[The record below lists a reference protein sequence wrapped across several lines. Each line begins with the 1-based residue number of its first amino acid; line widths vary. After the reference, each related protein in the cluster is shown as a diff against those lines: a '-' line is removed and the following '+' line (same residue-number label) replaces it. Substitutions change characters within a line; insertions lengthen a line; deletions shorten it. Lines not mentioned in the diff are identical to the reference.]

1 MFAYRLC
8 NFEIFIRSSVNII
21 FKIMLTDKF
30 IFVIFFNLF
39 FIRNFRGT
47 CSSIE
52 MLKGYMARES
62 LGTPVLDLNLR
73 NSDRL

>member
-1 MFAYRLC
+1 
-8 NFEIFIRSSVNII
+8 
-21 FKIMLTDKF
+21 MLTYYSFRNIYTYISEYYFRNHYILISKY

-39 FIRNFRGT
+39 VIKNFRGT

-62 LGTPVLDLNLR
+62 LGAPAQ
-73 NSDRL
+73 